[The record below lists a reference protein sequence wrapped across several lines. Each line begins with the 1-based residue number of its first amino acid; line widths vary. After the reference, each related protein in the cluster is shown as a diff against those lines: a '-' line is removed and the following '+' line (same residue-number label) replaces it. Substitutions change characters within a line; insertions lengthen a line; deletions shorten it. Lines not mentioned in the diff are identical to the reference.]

1 MEKIKIGILGF
12 GNLGMAVGKAVS
24 RQPDM
29 ELTGIYSRRKLDH
42 LLVKSVDVLSK
53 GEDIDV
59 LILCGG
65 SATDLPKQTPQFA
78 SLYNVIDSFDH
89 HQQIPQHYAAV
100 DQAAREGGRLALIS
114 CGWDPGLFSMMREMF
129 SALLPDSNVFTF
141 WGRGISQGH
150 SDAIRRIKGVKDARQ
165 YTVPLEYAVEAVKA
179 GLAEAEDM
187 KPEKMHRRECFV
199 VAEEGADKNRITY
212 EIENMPDYFAGYE
225 TTVHYIS
232 QENMDAEHRGF
243 PHGGTVAG
251 AGESAKCTFK
261 LELESNPEF
270 TAWVLIAYARAVYK
284 MAQKGETGCRTVLE
298 IPVSLLCEKM
308 FMHV

>member
-1 MEKIKIGILGF
+1 MEKIKIGILGY
-12 GNLGMAVGKAVS
+12 GNLGKGVEKAVCK
-24 RQPDM
+24 QPDM
-29 ELTGIYSRRKLDH
+29 ELTGIYSRRT
-42 LLVKSVDVLSK
+42 LVHPLYKSVDVLSE
-53 GEDIDV
+53 GEDLDL

-65 SATDLPKQTPQFA
+65 SATDLPVQTPQFA
-78 SLYNVIDSFDH
+78 RLYNVIDSFDH

-114 CGWDPGLFSMMREMF
+114 CGWDPGLFSMMRAMLT
-129 SALLPDSNVFTF
+129 ALLPDADVFTF

-165 YTVPLEYAVEAVKA
+165 YTVPLEHAIEAVKS

-212 EIENMPDYFAGYE
+212 EIENMPDYFTGYE

-232 QENMDAEHRGF
+232 QEKMDAEHRGF
-243 PHGGTVAG
+243 PHGGTVIGTGKEAAG
-251 AGESAKCTFK
+251 SFQ
-261 LELESNPEF
+261 LDLSSNPKF
-270 TAWVLIAYARAVYK
+270 TAGVLVAYARAVCK
-284 MAQKGETGCRTVLE
+284 MGQKGETGCRTMLE
-298 IPVSLLCEKM
+298 IPVSLLCEEM
-308 FMHV
+308 FMHM